1 MSCILDNIF
10 LLFCTRN
17 RIRFIS
23 EVSSLFSDYFM
34 FNYFDKFNVGLSSII
49 AIYCS
54 DFYSTFVH
62 FKTQSKLIFSFLFI
76 GGTSLGLFLVWSNYY
91 DVDIAILI
99 TLLYIVS
106 LFIIALLCFSPTV
119 FASSTSSFSNSK
131 LLSFI

>member
-1 MSCILDNIF
+1 
-10 LLFCTRN
+10 
-17 RIRFIS
+17 
-23 EVSSLFSDYFM
+23 M

-119 FASSTSSFSNSK
+119 FASSTSSFLIPNCF
-131 LLSFI
+131 LLFNECILIILTFRNKKINTKIIGWLRKEYI